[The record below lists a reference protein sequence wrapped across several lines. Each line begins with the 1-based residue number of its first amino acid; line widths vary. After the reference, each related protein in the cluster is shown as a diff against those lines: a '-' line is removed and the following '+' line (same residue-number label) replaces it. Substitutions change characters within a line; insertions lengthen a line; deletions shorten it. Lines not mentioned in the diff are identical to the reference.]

1 MWEICSKGALYLIFL
16 GIEEVFIELGSVKGI
31 SQLVASVQGIR
42 NVRNITIFYE
52 NVTECIIKSRQS
64 EIKYFLVN
72 VRKVDRNWFVVNALW
87 CVIIGSL
94 ILIMNLLK
102 IDLRLQLAILLI
114 LMIPLAYLN
123 FRITIFILKLIDRRL
138 R

>member
-1 MWEICSKGALYLIFL
+1 MLATSLF
-16 GIEEVFIELGSVKGI
+16 
-31 SQLVASVQGIR
+31 
-42 NVRNITIFYE
+42 FYE

-64 EIKYFLVN
+64 EIKYFLIN

-94 ILIMNLLK
+94 ILIMNLLE

-123 FRITIFILKLIDRRL
+123 FRITILILKLIDRSYHSEKHISKK
-138 R
+138 